1 MSQDAIV
8 LTGLKETLKALG
20 DFDKDAVKAFSKVIN
35 KELSSVKK
43 EAQGFVEAKPP
54 LSGWATQPAR
64 NPRTRNGAGWPA
76 WDQSIIKSGISTS
89 KAQGKVRKDYTTS
102 AGAIKNKSAPGV
114 IYELAGRRTRGNGT
128 FIKNLEGNV
137 GDASR
142 LIWKAVDNSRD
153 KVQKNISD
161 ALDQAKRTLQQNL
174 DKEKN

>member
-20 DFDKDAVKAFSKVIN
+20 DFDKNAVKAFNKVIN

-43 EAQGFVEAKPP
+43 EAQGYVEAKPP

-64 NPRTRNGAGWPA
+64 NPRSRGGAGWPA

-89 KAQGKVRKDYTTS
+89 KAEGKVRKDYTTS
-102 AGAIKNKSAPGV
+102 AGAIKNKSAQGV
-114 IYELAGRRTRGNGT
+114 IYELAGRRSRGNGT

-142 LIWKAVDNSRD
+142 LIWKAVDKSRG
-153 KVQKNISD
+153 KVEKNISD

>member
-1 MSQDAIV
+1 MSENAIV
-8 LTGLKETLKALG
+8 LSGLKETLKALG
-20 DFDKDAVKAFSKVIN
+20 DFDKDAVKAFNKVIN
-35 KELSSVKK
+35 RELSSVKK

-64 NPRTRNGAGWPA
+64 NPRSRGGAGWPA
-76 WDQSIIKSGISTS
+76 WDQSIIKAGISTS
-89 KAQGKVRKDYTTS
+89 KAEGKVRRDYTTS
-102 AGAIKNKSAPGV
+102 AGAIKNRSAQGV
-114 IYELAGRRTRGNGT
+114 IYELAGRRSRGNGT

-142 LIWKAVDNSRD
+142 LVWKAVDNNRD

-161 ALDQAKRTLQQNL
+161 ALEQAKRTLQQNL

>member
-20 DFDKDAVKAFSKVIN
+20 DFDKDAVKAFTKVIN

-89 KAQGKVRKDYTTS
+89 KAEGKVRKDYTTS

-142 LIWKAVDNSRD
+142 LIWKAVDKSRG
-153 KVQKNISD
+153 KVEKNISD

>member
-20 DFDKDAVKAFSKVIN
+20 DFDKDAVKAFTKVIN

-43 EAQGFVEAKPP
+43 EAQGYVEAKPP

-89 KAQGKVRKDYTTS
+89 KAEGKVRKDYTTS
-102 AGAIKNKSAPGV
+102 AGAIKNKSAQGV

-142 LIWKAVDNSRD
+142 LIWKAVDKSRD
-153 KVQKNISD
+153 KVEKNISD